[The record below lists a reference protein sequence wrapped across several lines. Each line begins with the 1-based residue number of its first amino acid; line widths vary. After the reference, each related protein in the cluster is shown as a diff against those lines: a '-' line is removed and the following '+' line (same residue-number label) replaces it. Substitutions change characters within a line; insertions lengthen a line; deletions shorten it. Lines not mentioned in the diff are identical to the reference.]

1 MLLSV
6 LLVPHI
12 KKFSPINIKNLTL
25 SFKSALLSFYQQLEA
40 GLGLGT
46 CGWGS
51 GNVVSVCFFLSDPP
65 ITGWWFRSLRA
76 QRTKSFREASVVIR
90 GWWQTFRCWL
100 FVSWGPSVGFFHG
113 GMFPPMGS
121 LGWQAT
127 LPSQV
132 LLPTAHCGPGPAW
145 GNRSTLPTGRLA
157 GDVCLASSW
166 KRVWSKYLLL

>member
-100 FVSWGPSVGFFHG
+100 FVSWGPSVGFFPWWDVPSHG
-113 GMFPPMGS
+113 QP
-121 LGWQAT
+121 
-127 LPSQV
+127 
-132 LLPTAHCGPGPAW
+132 
-145 GNRSTLPTGRLA
+145 RLA
-157 GDVCLASSW
+157 GHPARTGPSSYCSLWPRPCLG
-166 KRVWSKYLLL
+166 K